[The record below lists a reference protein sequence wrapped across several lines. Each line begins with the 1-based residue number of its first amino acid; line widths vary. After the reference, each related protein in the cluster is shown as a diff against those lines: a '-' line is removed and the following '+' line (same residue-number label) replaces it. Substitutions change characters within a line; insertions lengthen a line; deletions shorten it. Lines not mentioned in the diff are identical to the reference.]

1 MDKKKISKKRGFSF
15 KDMPE
20 TKLQQRRPTV
30 DWDAED
36 TFLDTQK
43 VGSALLACLMEND
56 AETFMEILDAYL
68 RINRLQV
75 AKKAKLSRATVQQ
88 ALAPGG
94 NPTLKTLAKIVHE
107 ATRKS

>member
-1 MDKKKISKKRGFSF
+1 MDRKKISKKRGFSF
-15 KDMPE
+15 SAMPE
-20 TKLQQRRPTV
+20 TKLKQRRQMV
-30 DWDAED
+30 AWEAED

-43 VGSALLACLMEND
+43 VASALLACLMEND
-56 AETFMEILDAYL
+56 VETFMEVLDSYL

-75 AKKAKLSRATVQQ
+75 AKRAKLSRATVQQ

-107 ATRKS
+107 ATRKH